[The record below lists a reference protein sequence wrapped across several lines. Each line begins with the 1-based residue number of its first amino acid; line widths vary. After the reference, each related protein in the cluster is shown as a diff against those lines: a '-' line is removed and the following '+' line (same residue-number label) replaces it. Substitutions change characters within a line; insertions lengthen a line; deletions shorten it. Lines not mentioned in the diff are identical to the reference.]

1 MGREKILFK
10 SEERKTKI
18 LIADILNRFANMVE
32 LGNMSLS
39 NGAGSVD
46 LQFPK
51 NMVLE
56 IKAEEEIKH
65 KTKRSLEIELEWT
78 VGDDEQGSM
87 IIG

>member
-56 IKAEEEIKH
+56 IKAEEEINH
-65 KTKRSLEIELEWT
+65 KKKRSLEIVLEIPLAT
-78 VGDDEQGSM
+78 MSRAA
-87 IIG
+87 

>member
-56 IKAEEEIKH
+56 IKAEEEINH
-65 KTKRSLEIELEWT
+65 KKKTFS
-78 VGDDEQGSM
+78 
-87 IIG
+87 